1 MRVLESNQRLSES
14 ILWTLQ
20 REAYCQF
27 GIEAWN
33 QHGVPSY
40 ITSNSYI
47 AKAYAHVALGYLR
60 DCIAQSLI
68 DTAHPLYILDLG
80 AGTGRFAYL
89 FLKELLAFL
98 DSSALPKINICYVMT
113 DIVESN
119 LDFWQQHPLLKPYFE
134 SGILDKAYYHH
145 AQKTPIYL
153 LNRDETLSQET
164 VVNPLLL
171 VCNYFFDTI
180 PQDLFRFREGKPEE
194 GRITLSVS
202 SLNDVT
208 PFDPSLINQ
217 LSYAYAYESLRD
229 VKNYYSTP
237 ALNILLESYGEIS
250 QGYPF
255 LFPIGAFQALETFIQ
270 LSQSRLCLL
279 AGDQGICTLAQLRQ
293 SGEPK
298 ISLHG
303 SFSMPV
309 NYQIVSSFFRQQCG
323 TARMTSFSDPTFVV
337 MAGVLGTQ
345 RAPETSLA
353 FQQYVDSFEPT
364 DYFKL
369 VLLAESKL
377 EDPSLDYLLLLIKL
391 GNWDASVLL
400 AFFSAIRHT
409 LATATETQK
418 ELLCATIDHVY
429 EHFYPTEPSTGD
441 FVLNLGV
448 LLFEIGYFEKALNY
462 FQRSMQ
468 ISGENP
474 QALKNIAACYQKL
487 RQSGKVKKCFLNMR

>member
-1 MRVLESNQRLSES
+1 MRVLETKQRLSES

-27 GIEAWN
+27 GIDAWN

-47 AKAYAHVALGYLR
+47 AKAYAHVVLGYLR

-68 DTAHPLYILDLG
+68 DTTHPLYILDLG

-98 DSSALPKINICYVMT
+98 DSSSLPKINICYVMT

-119 LDFWQQHPLLKPYFE
+119 LDFWQQHPLLKPYFD
-134 SGILDKAYYHH
+134 SGVLDKAYYHH
-145 AQKTPIYL
+145 AQKTPIHL
-153 LNRDETLSQET
+153 INRHETLSQET
-164 VVNPLLL
+164 VINPLILI
-171 VCNYFFDTI
+171 CNYFFDTI
-180 PQDLFRFREGKPEE
+180 PQDLFRFTEGKLEE
-194 GRITLSVS
+194 GRITLSVRSS
-202 SLNDVT
+202 SLNEVVPT
-208 PFDPSLINQ
+208 DPSLINQ
-217 LSYAYAYESLRD
+217 LSYAYAYEPLRD
-229 VKNYYSTP
+229 VKNYYPTQ
-237 ALNILLESYGEIS
+237 ALNTLLESYCETS
-250 QGYPF
+250 EGYPF
-255 LFPIGAFQALETFIQ
+255 LFPIGAFQALETFMQI
-270 LSQSRLCLL
+270 SQSRLCLL
-279 AGDQGICTLAQLRQ
+279 AGDQGICTLEQLRQ

-303 SFSMPV
+303 SFSVPV
-309 NYQIVSSFFRQQCG
+309 NYQIVSSFFLQQRG
-323 TARMTSFSDPTFVV
+323 TVSMTSFSDPTFVI
-337 MAGVLGTQ
+337 MAGVIGTE
-345 RAPETSLA
+345 RAPETALA
-353 FQQYVDSFEPT
+353 FQEHVDSFEPT

-369 VLLAESKL
+369 VLLAENKWK
-377 EDPSLDYLLLLIKL
+377 DPSLDYLLLLIKL

-400 AFFSAIRHT
+400 AFFSAIRQT
-409 LATATETQK
+409 LTVATDTQK

-429 EHFYPTEPSTGD
+429 EHFYPTEPASGD

-448 LLFEIGYFEKALNY
+448 LLFEIGCFEKSLNY

-474 QALKNIAACYQKL
+474 QALKNIAACHQKL
-487 RQSGKVKKCFLNMR
+487 HTRI